1 MRVGLLGPLSVEVS
15 GRPVEVGGA
24 RLRALLA
31 RLALEPGR
39 FVAVERLVEALW
51 PGGPG
56 PADPANAVQ
65 SLVSR
70 LRKALGNPP
79 ELESGPRGY
88 RLGIEPGDVDA
99 VRFERLVAEGRRA
112 LRDDDRAGTTRLLR
126 EALDL
131 WRGAALADL
140 GAADTD
146 AVAARWAELRLA
158 ATEDLIEASGFAP
171 DTRAGA
177 IAELQELI
185 VAHPLRE
192 RLVALLVRALHSD
205 GRQAEALAAF
215 EGCRARL
222 AEQLGADP
230 SPELRDA
237 HIAVLRAEAGPRRGG
252 NLRAALT
259 SFVGRTGDVE
269 RLAVQV
275 ADSRLVTLVGPG
287 GAGKTRLAATVAA
300 ELGRQLPDGAWLVEL
315 APVAE
320 ATEVPAA
327 ALRTLIAG
335 GLVQPEVAGRLR
347 RGDVVE
353 QLADALVLPGML
365 LILDNCEHV
374 VDAAAGLSEE
384 LLGRCPKLRILA
396 TSREPLGILGET
408 LFPVG
413 PLPLPAVVFPAP
425 GIAPAPFAPGAIATV
440 GAAPTT
446 EAPTTQPPTAK
457 APTTEAPTTQPPTAK
472 APTTEAP
479 TAKTATTQAP
489 MTTAPMTK
497 APVTGETVTGAG
509 TTGAKPNAGALAAAV
524 AAPAVQLLRDRA
536 AAVRPGFEVTPD
548 NVAAV
553 VEICRRLDGLPLA
566 IELAAAR
573 LRSFTPEQLAS
584 RLGDRFRLLTGGSR
598 TALPRHRTLH
608 AVVAWSWDLLGAG
621 ERAFAESLAVFPGTF
636 DADAAHAAA
645 SGGGSDDH
653 GRLAADAALAAHAAH
668 AAASGGGSDDHGRLA
683 ADAAHAAASG
693 GGSDDHGRLAADAAH
708 AAASGGGSDDHGR
721 LAAEEMLHT
730 LVDRSLLQVVPG
742 GAGPIRYR
750 MLETIRE
757 FALEEL
763 GRRGAVGAV
772 RAAHAAYF
780 LELME
785 RAEPHL
791 RTAAQL
797 EWLERLR
804 PEQDNVH
811 AAVGHLCDAGDVV
824 RAFRLGAASGW
835 FWTFEDNHAESALWL
850 GRIIEAGRRD
860 PAAVPSDLG
869 LVVRS
874 MHLVNSGFA
883 GDFQFDR
890 AELDALIAE
899 AVAEPPGGHPIVE
912 LIAPVVALFRDDTE
926 HGTALVRARLAG
938 PIDQWSRGML
948 HSVLGHLCEN
958 DGNID
963 GMLREL
969 TISAAA
975 FRDIGERWGLS
986 MTLASLAD
994 AYTRRGDFAAALAHF
1009 EESIELHRRLGIR
1022 SSEAY
1027 LLVSRAALSRHTEG
1041 PAVARARLRAFVEDL
1056 GQSSRDVSHAML
1068 ELGHLARAE
1077 GDLIEAERL
1086 YHESWR
1092 LQQESPLVAPQ
1103 YKAIVVTARAE
1114 IDLARG
1120 EPGAARARLVDAMA
1134 FALGARDMPVVG
1146 KVAVTVAGLA
1156 AALGD
1161 PERGA
1166 ATLGAAQRL
1175 AGARDAS
1182 NADWTGRLA
1191 ALRDELGEEA
1201 FKTALARGMSMPR
1214 AEALELV
1221 NPSSVPDQ
1229 ALRR

>member
-112 LRDDDRAGTTRLLR
+112 LRDDDRAGATRLLR

-192 RLVALLVRALHSD
+192 RLVALLVRALHAD

-237 HIAVLRAEAGPRRGG
+237 HIAVLRAESGPRRGG

-269 RLAVQV
+269 RLAAQV

-287 GAGKTRLAATVAA
+287 GAGKTRLAATVAT
-300 ELGRQLPDGAWLVEL
+300 ELARQLPDGAWLVEL

-335 GLVQPEVAGRLR
+335 GLVQPEAAGRLR

-353 QLADALVLPGML
+353 QLADALVLPGVM

-425 GIAPAPFAPGAIATV
+425 DIAPAPFAPGAIATA
-440 GAAPTT
+440 GAAPTTAAPTAKTPMTKTPMTKTPTTEAPTTEAPMTKTPMTEAPTT
-446 EAPTTQPPTAK
+446 EAPTTE
-457 APTTEAPTTQPPTAK
+457 APTTEAPTT
-472 APTTEAP
+472 EAP
-479 TAKTATTQAP
+479 T
-489 MTTAPMTK
+489 TK
-497 APVTGETVTGAG
+497 APVTRETVTRAG

-653 GRLAADAALAAHAAH
+653 GRLAA
-668 AAASGGGSDDHGRLA
+668 
-683 ADAAHAAASG
+683 
-693 GGSDDHGRLAADAAH
+693 
-708 AAASGGGSDDHGR
+708 
-721 LAAEEMLHT
+721 EEMLHT

-780 LELME
+780 LDLME

-899 AVAEPPGGHPIVE
+899 AMAEPPGGHPIVE

-948 HSVLGHLCEN
+948 HSVLGHLSEN

-1022 SSEAY
+1022 SSQAY

-1041 PAVARARLRAFVEDL
+1041 PAVAWARLRAFVEDL

-1156 AALGD
+1156 TALGD

-1191 ALRDELGEEA
+1191 ALRAELGEEA
-1201 FKTALARGMSMPR
+1201 FETALARGMSMPR